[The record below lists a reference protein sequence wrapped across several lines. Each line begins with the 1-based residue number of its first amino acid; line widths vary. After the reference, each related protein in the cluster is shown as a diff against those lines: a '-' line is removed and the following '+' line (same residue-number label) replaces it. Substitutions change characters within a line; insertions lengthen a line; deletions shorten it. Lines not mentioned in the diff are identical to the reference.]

1 MIREAAK
8 TGRLVLV
15 DLAGSEN
22 VQRSG
27 ADEAPC
33 SQLCDVSTFIGC
45 TLFERS
51 IHFKGVLYVMMS
63 MFFFAFFF

>member
-1 MIREAAK
+1 MFAPRLLLAKSNKTVIREAAK

-27 ADEAPC
+27 ADEARW
-33 SQLCDVSTFIGC
+33 LCFV
-45 TLFERS
+45 
-51 IHFKGVLYVMMS
+51 
-63 MFFFAFFF
+63 